1 VDKIKLEVL
10 DISPSQVQAGSFTM
24 ILGANNGSVRLPI
37 IIGMFEAQAIAIE
50 LEKIDSKR
58 PLTHDLF
65 VSFSKSFDYTVEE
78 ILITD
83 IDDGVFYAKI
93 VCSDGI
99 RQKNIDARPSDAIAI
114 ALRFNASIYTN
125 TKVINEAGVTTE
137 DIQSDASEGKAEG
150 PQKVRIKVKDKN
162 KSKSLS
168 DLSVSELSKMLQ
180 DSLDNEDYETA
191 AQIRD
196 EIERRN

>member
-1 VDKIKLEVL
+1 M

-24 ILGANNGSVRLPI
+24 VLAEENGNIRLPI

-65 VSFSKSFDYTVEE
+65 ASFAKSFDYTVEE
-78 ILITD
+78 ILISD
-83 IDDGVFYAKI
+83 ISDGVFYSKI
-93 VCSDGI
+93 VCSDGV

-114 ALRFNASIYTN
+114 ALRFNAPIYTN
-125 TKVINEAGVTTE
+125 AKVLEDAGVSTE
-137 DIQSDASEGKAEG
+137 DIQLESGLEKQAE
-150 PQKVRIKVKDKN
+150 RRISIKVKDRKE
-162 KSKSLS
+162 SESLS
-168 DLSVSELSKMLQ
+168 DLTIQELTKILN
-180 DSLDNEDYETA
+180 DSLENEEYEKA
-191 AQIRD
+191 AKIRD

>member
-1 VDKIKLEVL
+1 VDKIKLEIL

-24 ILGANNGSVRLPI
+24 ILAEEKGNIRIPI

-65 VSFSKSFDYTVEE
+65 VSFSKSFDFSVEE

-83 IDDGVFYAKI
+83 ISDGVFYSKI
-93 VCSDGI
+93 ICTDGI
-99 RQKNIDARPSDAIAI
+99 RQKNIDSRPSDAIAI
-114 ALRFNASIYTN
+114 ALRFNAPIYTN
-125 TKVINEAGVTTE
+125 SKVLEEAGVSTE
-137 DIQSDASEGKAEG
+137 DIQGQE
-150 PQKVRIKVKDKN
+150 VRHERSNKTSIEVKDKSKN
-162 KSKSLS
+162 KPLS
-168 DLSVSELSKMLQ
+168 ELTIHELSKMLKN
-180 DSLDNEDYETA
+180 SIENEDYENSA
-191 AQIRD
+191 KIRD

>member
-125 TKVINEAGVTTE
+125 TKVINEAGVNTE

-180 DSLDNEDYETA
+180 NSLDNEDYETA

>member
-1 VDKIKLEVL
+1 MDKIKLEVL

>member
-1 VDKIKLEVL
+1 VDKIKLEIL

-24 ILGANNGSVRLPI
+24 VLAEEKGNMRIPI

-50 LEKIDSKR
+50 LEKINSKR

-65 VSFSKSFDYTVEE
+65 VSFSKSFDFTVEE

-83 IDDGVFYAKI
+83 IDNGVFYSKI

-99 RQKNIDARPSDAIAI
+99 RQKNIDSRPSDAIAI
-114 ALRFNASIYTN
+114 ALRFNAPIYTN
-125 TKVINEAGVTTE
+125 SKVLDEAGVSTE
-137 DIQSDASEGKAEG
+137 DIQSPNSSEEKPAKKTSIEVKEKAG
-150 PQKVRIKVKDKN
+150 
-162 KSKSLS
+162 STSLT
-168 DLSVSELSKMLQ
+168 ELSIHDLNKYLSA
-180 DSLDNEDYETA
+180 SLESEDYEKA
-191 AQIRD
+191 AKIRD

>member
-1 VDKIKLEVL
+1 MDKIKLDVL

-125 TKVINEAGVTTE
+125 AKVINEAGVNTE
-137 DIQSDASEGKAEG
+137 DIQSDAPEGKSEGS
-150 PQKVRIKVKDKN
+150 QKVSIKVKDRN

-168 DLSVSELSKMLQ
+168 DLSINELSKRLQ
-180 DSLDNEDYETA
+180 DSLENEDYETA
-191 AQIRD
+191 AEIRD

>member
-1 VDKIKLEVL
+1 MDKIKLDVL

-24 ILGANNGSVRLPI
+24 ILGANNGTVRLPI

-50 LEKIDSKR
+50 LEKIDSRR

-114 ALRFNASIYTN
+114 ALRFNATIYTN
-125 TKVINEAGVTTE
+125 AKVREEAGVNTE
-137 DIQSDASEGKAEG
+137 DIQGDNIEGDEETS
-150 PQKVRIKVKDKN
+150 PKVSIKVKDRN
-162 KSKSLS
+162 KSKSLGE
-168 DLSVSELSKMLQ
+168 LSINELSKKLQ
-180 DSLDNEDYETA
+180 DSLENEEYETA

>member
-1 VDKIKLEVL
+1 MDKIKLEVL

-125 TKVINEAGVTTE
+125 TKVINEAGVNTE

-180 DSLDNEDYETA
+180 NSLDNEDYETA

>member
-180 DSLDNEDYETA
+180 NSLDNEDYETA